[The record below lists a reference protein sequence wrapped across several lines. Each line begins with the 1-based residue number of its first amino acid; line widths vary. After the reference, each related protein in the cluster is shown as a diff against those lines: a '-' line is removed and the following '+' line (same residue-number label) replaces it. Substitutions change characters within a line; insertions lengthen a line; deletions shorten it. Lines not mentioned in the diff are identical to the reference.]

1 MYLVLI
7 TSVFNIG
14 LDLLLVSTLGVAGVA
29 LASALSQIL
38 GCVMILIYLRKH
50 TLDRNFHLK
59 MLDLSCTKDIFRL
72 APPNAIQQMSGTLIT
87 MVKQGLLGILG
98 TMAIAGFSC
107 ASKLSALLLMPVY
120 GFIQSLVTF
129 IAQNI
134 ALDQQ
139 ERIKEAVREAYR
151 ILLIYTTIV
160 VLICIL
166 FNRPLLRLFTNEE
179 EAIRYGA
186 ILLTF
191 EPISYYLTVPR
202 YIEEAKLRGRQKM
215 LRYLI
220 SNMSTII
227 INMLCSL
234 VLVTKL
240 GYQGFYLST
249 YISAGI
255 GLVLSII
262 MVKTMEETSCQLK
275 K

>member
-1 MYLVLI
+1 
-7 TSVFNIG
+7 
-14 LDLLLVSTLGVAGVA
+14 
-29 LASALSQIL
+29 
-38 GCVMILIYLRKH
+38 
-50 TLDRNFHLK
+50 
-59 MLDLSCTKDIFRL
+59 
-72 APPNAIQQMSGTLIT
+72 
-87 MVKQGLLGILG
+87 
-98 TMAIAGFSC
+98 
-107 ASKLSALLLMPVY
+107 
-120 GFIQSLVTF
+120 
-129 IAQNI
+129 
-134 ALDQQ
+134 
-139 ERIKEAVREAYR
+139 
-151 ILLIYTTIV
+151 
-160 VLICIL
+160 
-166 FNRPLLRLFTNEE
+166 LFTNEE

-227 INMLCSL
+227 INMLCAL